1 MQHTQ
6 TISHIQQ
13 GSLAHV
19 LRTFTISLLVS
30 FLGTLIGAMFVPKSL
45 VMMFVI
51 IEVVMLIAAFVM
63 RMRGKAISYTFLY
76 VFTAITG
83 VTLYPVIEA
92 YGGIL
97 GAQVVSGAFLAT
109 TVIFGGLALYAARSK
124 RDFSFL
130 GGFLMAATIGL
141 LVMGLVSMFV
151 NFGSAT
157 VLVWSMA
164 GILIF
169 SGWVLYDISQYRQG
183 IHPQEVPM
191 AALNLYLN
199 FINLFI
205 YILKFLVSI
214 LGGRD

>member
-1 MQHTQ
+1 MQHTE

-30 FLGTLIGAMFVPKSL
+30 FLGTLVGAMFIPRSL
-45 VMMFVI
+45 VMMFVV

-63 RMRGKAISYTFLY
+63 RMRGKTISYTFLY
-76 VFTAITG
+76 VFTAVTG
-83 VTLYPVIEA
+83 VTLFPVIET
-92 YGGIL
+92 YGGLL
-97 GAQVVSGAFLAT
+97 GAKVVSGAFLAT

-130 GGFLMAATIGL
+130 GGFLMAATLGL
-141 LVMGLVSMFV
+141 IVMGLVSIFV
-151 NFGSAT
+151 SFGSAT
-157 VLVWSMA
+157 VLVWSMV

-183 IHPQEVPM
+183 IHAEEVPM

-205 YILKFLVSI
+205 YILRLLAAIFS
-214 LGGRD
+214 GRD